1 MTGGRRVLAAAAL
14 VAAAALHDSPRLQAD
29 GPDAQLSSRLQRIEG
44 AFRGGDAG
52 ALRSCF
58 ASSGRAVQPRH
69 ATAAKSAS
77 IVDLRDLTDGPASYG
92 PGQLQVVFE
101 QIFDGNRTREFA
113 FRKQDVTV
121 PSAGTAFAKGR
132 WVRRGR
138 TGGQETV
145 DTLTFTLREENRDW
159 RIHEIL
165 TSR

>member
-1 MTGGRRVLAAAAL
+1 MRRWRRGFAAAAL
-14 VAAAALHDSPRLQAD
+14 VAAAGLRASVPVQAEGVD
-29 GPDAQLSSRLQRIEG
+29 PQLSSRLQRIES

-52 ALRSCF
+52 ALRPCF
-58 ASSGRAVQPRH
+58 ASSGKVR
-69 ATAAKSAS
+69 
-77 IVDLRDLTDGPASYG
+77 VDLKDLTDGPASYG

-121 PSAGTAFAKGR
+121 PSPGTAFAKGR
-132 WVRRGR
+132 WVRRAR
-138 TGGQETV
+138 TGGPETV
-145 DTLTFTLREENRDW
+145 DTLTFTLREEDRDW

>member
-1 MTGGRRVLAAAAL
+1 MKGWRRVLAAAAL
-14 VAAAALHDSPRLQAD
+14 AVGAVRPDRSLLQAD
-29 GPDAQLSSRLQRIEG
+29 GPDAQLSSRLQRVES
-44 AFRGGDAG
+44 AFRGGDAA

-58 ASSGRAVQPRH
+58 VSSGKVR
-69 ATAAKSAS
+69 
-77 IVDLRDLTDGPASYG
+77 VDLRDLTDGPASYG

-101 QIFDGNRTREFA
+101 QIFDANRTREFA

-121 PSAGTAFAKGR
+121 PSARTAFAKGR
-132 WVRRGR
+132 WVRRAR

-145 DTLTFTLREENRDW
+145 DTLTFTLREENQDW

>member
-1 MTGGRRVLAAAAL
+1 MKGWRRGFAAAAL
-14 VAAAALHDSPRLQAD
+14 VAAAGLLYGASLPAD
-29 GPDAQLSSRLQRIEG
+29 DVDPQLSSRLQRIES

-52 ALRSCF
+52 ALRPCF
-58 ASSGRAVQPRH
+58 A
-69 ATAAKSAS
+69 ATGKVR
-77 IVDLRDLTDGPASYG
+77 VDLRDLTEGPASYG

-121 PSAGTAFAKGR
+121 PSPGTAFAKGR

-138 TGGQETV
+138 TGGKETV
-145 DTLTFTLREENRDW
+145 DTLTFTLREENQDW

>member
-1 MTGGRRVLAAAAL
+1 MKGWRRGLAAAAL
-14 VAAAALHDSPRLQAD
+14 AAATGLRYSPMLQAD
-29 GPDAQLSSRLQRIEG
+29 GADPQLASRLQRIES

-58 ASSGRAVQPRH
+58 ASSGKVR
-69 ATAAKSAS
+69 
-77 IVDLRDLTDGPASYG
+77 VDLRDLTEGPASYG
-92 PGQLQVVFE
+92 PGQLQVIFE
-101 QIFDGNRTREFA
+101 QIFEGNRTREFA

-132 WVRRGR
+132 WVRRAR

-159 RIHEIL
+159 RIHEIQ

>member
-1 MTGGRRVLAAAAL
+1 MKSWRHGLAAAAL
-14 VAAAALHDSPRLQAD
+14 AATAALCHSPFLHAD
-29 GPDAQLSSRLQRIEG
+29 GVDPQLSSRLQRIES

-52 ALRSCF
+52 ALRPCF
-58 ASSGRAVQPRH
+58 ASSGKVR
-69 ATAAKSAS
+69 
-77 IVDLRDLTDGPASYG
+77 VDLRDLTDGPASYG

-101 QIFDGNRTREFA
+101 QIFDGTRTREFA

-121 PSAGTAFAKGR
+121 PSPGTAFAKGR
-132 WVRRGR
+132 WVRRAR

-145 DTLTFTLREENRDW
+145 DTLTFTLREEDRDW

>member
-1 MTGGRRVLAAAAL
+1 MKGWKRGFTAAALAAAAG
-14 VAAAALHDSPRLQAD
+14 LHHSPLLQAD
-29 GPDAQLSSRLQRIEG
+29 DANPQLSSRLQRIES

-52 ALRSCF
+52 ALRPCF
-58 ASSGRAVQPRH
+58 ASSGKVR
-69 ATAAKSAS
+69 
-77 IVDLRDLTDGPASYG
+77 VDLKDLTEGPASYG

-121 PSAGTAFAKGR
+121 PSPGTAFAKGR
-132 WVRRGR
+132 WVRRAR

>member
-1 MTGGRRVLAAAAL
+1 MKGWRRGFAAAALAAAAGL
-14 VAAAALHDSPRLQAD
+14 RASPPVQAEGVD
-29 GPDAQLSSRLQRIEG
+29 PQLSSRLQRIES

-52 ALRSCF
+52 ALRPCF
-58 ASSGRAVQPRH
+58 ASSGKVR
-69 ATAAKSAS
+69 
-77 IVDLRDLTDGPASYG
+77 VDLKDLTDGPASYG

-101 QIFDGNRTREFA
+101 QIFDGHRTREFA

-132 WVRRGR
+132 WVRRAR

>member
-1 MTGGRRVLAAAAL
+1 MRTCGRGFAAAAL
-14 VAAAALHDSPRLQAD
+14 AVAAGLGYGPVLHAD
-29 GPDAQLSSRLQRIEG
+29 GVDPQLSSRLQRIES

-52 ALRSCF
+52 ALRPCF
-58 ASSGRAVQPRH
+58 VSSGKVR
-69 ATAAKSAS
+69 
-77 IVDLRDLTDGPASYG
+77 VDLRELTGGPTSYG

-113 FRKQDVTV
+113 FRQQDVTV

-132 WVRRGR
+132 WVRRTR

>member
-1 MTGGRRVLAAAAL
+1 MKGWRRGLAAAAL
-14 VAAAALHDSPRLQAD
+14 AAAAALPDSPLLQAD
-29 GPDAQLSSRLQRIEG
+29 GPDAQLSSRLQRIES

-58 ASSGRAVQPRH
+58 VSSGKVR
-69 ATAAKSAS
+69 
-77 IVDLRDLTDGPASYG
+77 VDLRDLADGPSSYG

-101 QIFDGNRTREFA
+101 QIFDGTRTREFA

-132 WVRRGR
+132 WVRRAR

>member
-1 MTGGRRVLAAAAL
+1 MRGWRRGFAAAALAAAAGL
-14 VAAAALHDSPRLQAD
+14 NDSPLLRAE
-29 GPDAQLSSRLQRIEG
+29 GPDPQLSSRLQRIET

-52 ALRSCF
+52 ALRSCV
-58 ASSGRAVQPRH
+58 ASSGKVR
-69 ATAAKSAS
+69 
-77 IVDLRDLTDGPASYG
+77 VDLRDLTEGPASYG

-101 QIFDGNRTREFA
+101 QIFDDNRTREFE
-113 FRKQDVTV
+113 FRKQDVKV

-132 WVRRGR
+132 WVRRAR
-138 TGGQETV
+138 TGGHETV

>member
-1 MTGGRRVLAAAAL
+1 MKGWRRGFAAAVL
-14 VAAAALHDSPRLQAD
+14 VAAVLRASPPAHAED
-29 GPDAQLSSRLQRIEG
+29 VDPQLSSRLQRIES

-52 ALRSCF
+52 ALRPCF
-58 ASSGRAVQPRH
+58 AASGKVR
-69 ATAAKSAS
+69 
-77 IVDLRDLTDGPASYG
+77 VDLKDLTDGPASYG

-121 PSAGTAFAKGR
+121 PSPGTAFAKGR
-132 WVRRGR
+132 WVRRTR
-138 TGGQETV
+138 AGGQETV

>member
-1 MTGGRRVLAAAAL
+1 MRGWRGVLAAAAL
-14 VAAAALHDSPRLQAD
+14 AAAAGLHDSPPLQAD
-29 GPDAQLSSRLQRIEG
+29 GADPHLSSRLQRIES
-44 AFRGGDAG
+44 AFRDGDAG
-52 ALRSCF
+52 VLRSCF
-58 ASSGRAVQPRH
+58 ASTGKVR
-69 ATAAKSAS
+69 
-77 IVDLRDLTDGPASYG
+77 VDLRDLTDGPASYG

-121 PSAGTAFAKGR
+121 PSAGTAFAKAR
-132 WVRRGR
+132 WVRRAR
-138 TGGQETV
+138 TGAQETV

>member
-1 MTGGRRVLAAAAL
+1 MRNGAMKGGRRGFAGAVLLAAVLRASAPAHAEG
-14 VAAAALHDSPRLQAD
+14 VDP
-29 GPDAQLSSRLQRIEG
+29 QLSSRLQRIES

-52 ALRSCF
+52 ALRPCF
-58 ASSGRAVQPRH
+58 AASGKVR
-69 ATAAKSAS
+69 
-77 IVDLRDLTDGPASYG
+77 VDLKDLTDGPASYG

-121 PSAGTAFAKGR
+121 PSPGTAFAKGR
-132 WVRRGR
+132 WVRRTR
-138 TGGQETV
+138 AGGQETV
-145 DTLTFTLREENRDW
+145 DTLTFTLREENQDW

>member
-1 MTGGRRVLAAAAL
+1 MKGWRQGSAAAVLAAAAGL
-14 VAAAALHDSPRLQAD
+14 CYSPLLHAD
-29 GPDAQLSSRLQRIEG
+29 GTDPQLSSRLQRIES
-44 AFRGGDAG
+44 AFRDGDAG
-52 ALRSCF
+52 ALRPCF
-58 ASSGRAVQPRH
+58 AASGKVR
-69 ATAAKSAS
+69 
-77 IVDLRDLTDGPASYG
+77 VDLRDLTDGPASYG

-101 QIFDGNRTREFA
+101 QIFEGTRTREFA

-121 PSAGTAFAKGR
+121 TSPGTAFAKGR
-132 WVRRGR
+132 WVRRAR